1 MDPVLIDAV
10 KTVVG
15 ETLDIPERVAA
26 WDASTPLLGEVPE
39 LDSLAVLELA
49 GALEERFGITID
61 DDNFSGE
68 LFETVGTVAEFVAA
82 EQAA

>member
-1 MDPVLIDAV
+1 MDAVLIDTV
-10 KTVVG
+10 KTVIG
-15 ETLDIPERVAA
+15 ETLDIPERAA
-26 WDASTPLLGEVPE
+26 GWDAATPLLGEVPE

-49 GALEERFGITID
+49 GALEDRFGITID

-68 LFETVGTVAEFVAA
+68 LFATVGTVAEFVAA

>member
-1 MDPVLIDAV
+1 M
-10 KTVVG
+10 
-15 ETLDIPERVAA
+15 
-26 WDASTPLLGEVPE
+26 PE

-49 GALEERFGITID
+49 GALEDRFGITID

-68 LFETVGTVAEFVAA
+68 LFATVGSVAEFVAA